1 MSKNNP
7 TYFPLL
13 LGLFTSVAFLIGV
26 YNNQGNKYSVNSKIE
41 QIINL
46 IDKNYVDSVD
56 KTNLVEQSINGLLK
70 NLDPHSVYIPAKE
83 TQLANESLQGHFGG
97 IGIRFMILRDTLMV
111 TDVINGGPSKLAGLL
126 SGDRIIKVNNDSI
139 TDVGITNQ
147 AVFKLLKGK
156 IGSTVNVTTYST
168 ISKKKT
174 THTINRGMIPLPSV
188 DAAFMLTAEIGYIKL
203 SSFSDKTPIEFRAAV
218 KELSSIGA
226 KNLILDLRNN
236 SGGYL
241 HGAISVSDEFLVANK
256 LIVYTEGLHQKRQ
269 NHYATKSGSFEN
281 GGVVVLI
288 NSGSASASEIVA
300 GAIQDNDRGTIIGRR
315 SFGKGLVQ
323 QPIKLGDNSE
333 LRLTISRYYSPTG
346 RCIQKP
352 YGDGEN
358 YNNEL
363 LERYESGQMYSP
375 DTSLF
380 SDQKKFITPKG
391 KIVFGG
397 GGISPDVFVS
407 LDSSEFS
414 SYYSSIYYSSA
425 VRDFCFD
432 NFEKINAS
440 NFSKIEEFS
449 RDFKVSKKMLD
460 QFTSYAEENNQIPIS
475 EKLSS
480 ITIDRIK
487 KQLKREFS
495 SYFFD
500 QESRYFLSTK
510 DDDDITM
517 AIKVLENKN

>member
-1 MSKNNP
+1 M
-7 TYFPLL
+7 
-13 LGLFTSVAFLIGV
+13 
-26 YNNQGNKYSVNSKIE
+26 
-41 QIINL
+41 
-46 IDKNYVDSVD
+46 
-56 KTNLVEQSINGLLK
+56 
-70 NLDPHSVYIPAKE
+70 
-83 TQLANESLQGHFGG
+83 
-97 IGIRFMILRDTLMV
+97 
-111 TDVINGGPSKLAGLL
+111 
-126 SGDRIIKVNNDSI
+126 
-139 TDVGITNQ
+139 
-147 AVFKLLKGK
+147 
-156 IGSTVNVTTYST
+156 
-168 ISKKKT
+168 
-174 THTINRGMIPLPSV
+174 
-188 DAAFMLTAEIGYIKL
+188 
-203 SSFSDKTPIEFRAAV
+203 
-218 KELSSIGA
+218 
-226 KNLILDLRNN
+226 
-236 SGGYL
+236 
-241 HGAISVSDEFLVANK
+241 
-256 LIVYTEGLHQKRQ
+256 
-269 NHYATKSGSFEN
+269 
-281 GGVVVLI
+281 
-288 NSGSASASEIVA
+288 
-300 GAIQDNDRGTIIGRR
+300 
-315 SFGKGLVQ
+315 VQ
-323 QPIKLGDNSE
+323 QPIKLEDNSE

-432 NFEKINAS
+432 NFEKINGS
-440 NFSKIEEFS
+440 NFSNIEEYS
-449 RDFKVSKKMLD
+449 RDFKVSKKMLER
-460 QFTSYAEENNQIPIS
+460 FTSYAEENNQIPIS